1 MFPPVS
7 DDALNAVNT
16 ACEYAAKVQGKKPR
30 SPLKFTPGELLKRGD
45 KYRDSSMRMLTTN
58 RKIVDPVTHGVS
70 HKEYDQLLSK
80 RDELISY
87 TTLEALQNRSKFKDY
102 KNDEKELNRVLVRS
116 SQRSC
121 SKYIWR
127 EKNRQL
133 WTNSAVSEEQESSN
147 PSSSNTEDPEP
158 RSPVDGTSSDQ
169 GLAGAEGTHA
179 TPHVKRNLLQT
190 IKDLAHILN
199 PFGDHHTV
207 DEFHHRN
214 GANSAIH
221 ETSPDNDGEGETSRD
236 DRGQDE
242 ISRGGGDK
250 GETIRDNNG
259 VGETSR
265 QADIEGETSSD
276 NNAEYDATV
285 SLCSFTSDNSAGP
298 SGTTQAI
305 LSLDDYSRTSCDGQG
320 FQGFQGFQGRQKDF
334 FLDSRG

>member
-1 MFPPVS
+1 MFTPVS
-7 DDALNAVNT
+7 DDALNAVHT
-16 ACEYAAKVQGKKPR
+16 ACERATKLQRKKPR
-30 SPLKFTPGELLKRGD
+30 SPLKFTPSGLLERGD
-45 KYRDSSMRMLTTN
+45 KYRDSSLHMLTTT
-58 RKIVDPVTHGVS
+58 RKLVDPHTHEEFHV
-70 HKEYDQLLSK
+70 KYDKLFSN
-80 RDELISY
+80 RDRLINHN
-87 TTLEALQNRSKFKDY
+87 TFRALQNRRQFKKY
-102 KNDEKELNRVLVRS
+102 KDEEKILNRGLVTS
-116 SQRSC
+116 SQKSC
-121 SKYIWR
+121 GEYIWQ
-127 EKNRQL
+127 EKNQQL
-133 WTNSAVSEEQESSN
+133 WANSPVSEEHELSN
-147 PSSSNTEDPEP
+147 PSSSNTEDPER

-199 PFGDHHTV
+199 PFGDDHAV
-207 DEFHHRN
+207 DESHHRD

-221 ETSPDNDGEGETSRD
+221 ETSPEHDGERETSRD

-250 GETIRDNNG
+250 GETIRNNNG

-265 QADIEGETSSD
+265 QADVEGEISSD

-320 FQGFQGFQGRQKDF
+320 FQGR
-334 FLDSRG
+334 

>member
-1 MFPPVS
+1 MFTPVS
-7 DDALNAVNT
+7 DDALNAIHT
-16 ACEYAAKVQGKKPR
+16 ACERATELQGKKPW
-30 SPLKFTPGELLKRGD
+30 SPLKFTPRGLLERGD
-45 KYRDSSMRMLTTN
+45 KYRDSSLRMLTTT
-58 RKIVDPVTHGVS
+58 RKLVDSDIHGQYHV
-70 HKEYDQLLSK
+70 EYDTLSK
-80 RDELISY
+80 DREKLTSHN
-87 TTLEALQNRSKFKDY
+87 TFRALQNRVQFKKY
-102 KNDEKELNRVLVRS
+102 KDGEKILNRGLVTS
-116 SQRSC
+116 SQKSC
-121 SKYIWR
+121 GEYIWQ
-127 EKNRQL
+127 EKNQQL
-133 WTNSAVSEEQESSN
+133 RANSPVSEEHELSN
-147 PSSSNTEDPEP
+147 PSSSNTEDPEQ
-158 RSPVDGTSSDQ
+158 RSPVDGAASDQ
-169 GLAGAEGTHA
+169 GPTGAEGTQA
-179 TPHVKRNLLQT
+179 TPHVKHNLAQT
-190 IKDLAHILN
+190 IRDLAHMLN
-199 PFGDHHTV
+199 PFGDDHAV
-207 DEFHHRN
+207 DESHHRD